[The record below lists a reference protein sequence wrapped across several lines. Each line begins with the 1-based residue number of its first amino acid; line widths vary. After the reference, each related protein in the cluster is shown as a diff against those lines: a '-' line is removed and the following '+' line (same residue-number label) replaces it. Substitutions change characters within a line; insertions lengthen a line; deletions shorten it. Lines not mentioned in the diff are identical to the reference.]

1 MDSLVRLGL
10 GEVTVVVIMNTLLRK
25 CFYANFEIIIRARK
39 LKFEHEIKTDE
50 LWIDM
55 ET

>member
-1 MDSLVRLGL
+1 MVGCSSRLG
-10 GEVTVVVIMNTLLRK
+10 EMTVVVIMNMFSRK

-39 LKFEHEIKTDE
+39 LKFEHEIKSDY
-50 LWIDM
+50 LWMDM